1 MREHWRNGH
10 FYETRQSGAVCCLS
24 HVNIKKSQVKI
35 EIQLVGDERC
45 GEKIPPHG
53 GIPTVIPSCQFI
65 IIMMIMINTVLLPFP
80 LLISFYYC
88 TSYLNRKNWLLVN
101 EVDFHDFYAF
111 VLLHFFLKI
120 LICYFSCKKS
130 SCAFSLNPVKKVGH
144 GRFVYCFIKLIFWA
158 QEKNLDLL

>member
-1 MREHWRNGH
+1 MRQDRVELYVAYLTSTSKKAKLRLRFSLWEMKDVEKR
-10 FYETRQSGAVCCLS
+10 FLLTVEYQQSSHLVNSLS
-24 HVNIKKSQVKI
+24 LWWSWS
-35 EIQLVGDERC
+35 
-45 GEKIPPHG
+45 
-53 GIPTVIPSCQFI
+53 TQFFF
-65 IIMMIMINTVLLPFP
+65 PFP
-80 LLISFYYC
+80 SSFLPIYC